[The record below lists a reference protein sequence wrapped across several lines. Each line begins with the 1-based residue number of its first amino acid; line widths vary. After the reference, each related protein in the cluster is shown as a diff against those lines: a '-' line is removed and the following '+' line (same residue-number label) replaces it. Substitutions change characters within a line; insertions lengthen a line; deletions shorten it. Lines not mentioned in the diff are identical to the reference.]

1 MKRNMRIPSRII
13 AAITLASLLMLAGCS
28 SGQASSTASSAPSSS
43 AQVSSAP
50 ESTVSTEPI
59 KIGVTTPLS
68 APGDTQSGQ
77 INVNTL
83 QMAADEINAA
93 GGVNGR
99 QVELVI
105 GDDAGT
111 TATGVSL
118 IQKFATEDG
127 VSAIL
132 GAWHGSVAQAQS
144 TVATEYKVPFLL
156 HYSWPDEITEAHSD
170 YVFRVSPYNSE
181 IANLLVPFIQ
191 AKGYK
196 NVAVVAEDSSY
207 GTGFSDALV
216 AAGEANGFD
225 VTTRILS
232 STSVDP
238 SPQLLELK
246 NMDPQPD
253 LLVVASVYQLMYTI
267 PKQARAVGLDCQIL
281 AGWDYPSWD
290 TEFWPDV
297 GDAGVGIM
305 YPSFYSST
313 MTLSDL
319 GKHFKEIYKAAYDED
334 PPIYAYYLYD
344 EFEMVMSVIE
354 STGSSDPQTI
364 ADGLKTIK
372 FEGTT
377 GTIQFSCEDGDGPV
391 WNQWLGHQIFIM
403 QLLNEGD
410 QGDQAVQ
417 VTY

>member
-1 MKRNMRIPSRII
+1 MKRNMIRFL
-13 AAITLASLLMLAGCS
+13 AVLTLACLVLTGCS
-28 SGQASSTASSAPSSS
+28 SGQASTPSSAPT
-43 AQVSSAP
+43 
-50 ESTVSTEPI
+50 STANTEPI

-68 APGDTQSGQ
+68 APGDTVGGQ
-77 INVNTL
+77 INVDTL
-83 QMAADEINAA
+83 KLAADEINAA

-111 TATGVSL
+111 TAKGVSL
-118 IQKFATEDG
+118 IQKFATEDK

-144 TVATEYKVPFLL
+144 TVATEYKVPFML
-156 HYSWPDEITEAHSD
+156 HYSWPDEITAAHSD

-181 IANLLVPFIQ
+181 IADLLVPFIQ
-191 AKGYK
+191 AKQYK

-207 GTGFSDALV
+207 GTGFSDALK
-216 AAGEANGFD
+216 AAGEKNGFA

-238 SPQLLELK
+238 TPQLLELK

-290 TEFWPDV
+290 TEFWPNV
-297 GDAGVGIM
+297 GDAGVGII
-305 YPSFYSST
+305 YPSFYSPT

-319 GKHFKEIYKAAYDED
+319 GKHFQEAYKKAYNED

-344 EFEMVMSVIE
+344 EFQMVMSVIKT
-354 STGSSDPQTI
+354 TGSSDPQTI
-364 ADGLKTIK
+364 ADGLKAIK

-377 GTIQFSCEDGDGPV
+377 GTIEFTSDDAPGPI

-403 QLLNEGD
+403 QLENKGD
-410 QGDQAVQ
+410 QGDKAVELS
-417 VTY
+417 Y